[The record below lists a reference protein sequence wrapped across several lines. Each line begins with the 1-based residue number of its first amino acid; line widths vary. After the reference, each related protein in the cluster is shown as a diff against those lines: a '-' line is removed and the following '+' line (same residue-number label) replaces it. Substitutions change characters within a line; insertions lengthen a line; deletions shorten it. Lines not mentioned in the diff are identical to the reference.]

1 MILRLTE
8 NELINVIRKVLSEQM
23 DTLGVSDKQGFGE
36 KPSSGIFNYSG
47 VEFFACQKSPCKFC
61 AKYKDEV
68 TKYKIS
74 VTSLP
79 YTGEI
84 CLKKTYKDDETNKFM
99 IIDNT
104 EKEFELSPS
113 SLMEVAKKVK
123 ENSKQIVAKQS
134 LVTVTLNKVA

>member
-61 AKYKDEV
+61 AKYNDEV

-74 VTSLP
+74 VKSTFYSGP
-79 YTGEI
+79 I
-84 CLKKTYKDDETNKFM
+84 CLEKTDEDGGKFM
-99 IIDNT
+99 IKDNT
-104 EKEFELSPS
+104 GKKFELSTS
-113 SLMEVAKKVK
+113 SLNKVAQKVK
-123 ENSKQIVAKQS
+123 ENSKQIVASQS
-134 LVTVTLNKVA
+134 LVTVTLNKTA